1 MEYSQGGKSAAGRY
15 EQLVSGRSTYEREGK
30 ESSKLTLPSLIPETT
45 SGTRARIK
53 TPFQALGAKAVNSL
67 ASKLLITLLPPSTA
81 FFKLTIDQLK
91 LMQEGQTEIQS
102 EIDKGLRTYENALM
116 DEIEVSNDRVAMFE
130 ALKHLIV
137 GGNVL
142 LYLTDKGLKV
152 YPLSKFVCKRDSVG
166 NVLEILTKESV
177 NPQALP
183 SSFLKQIKQKD
194 NYDEKTMG
202 DEIDIYTCVKRNGD
216 DFMWHQECQGEKIP
230 GTDGRSKVDVSP
242 WILL

>member
-1 MEYSQGGKSAAGRY
+1 MEYSQGGKTAAGRY
-15 EQLVSGRSTYEREGK
+15 EQLVSTRSTYEREAK

-81 FFKLTIDQLK
+81 FFKLTIDQLA
-91 LMQEGQTEIQS
+91 LMQEGQSEVQS

-152 YPLSKFVCKRDSVG
+152 YPCLLYTSPSPRDSRV
-166 NVLEILTKESV
+166 SRM
-177 NPQALP
+177 P
-183 SSFLKQIKQKD
+183 SSA
-194 NYDEKTMG
+194 
-202 DEIDIYTCVKRNGD
+202 
-216 DFMWHQECQGEKIP
+216 
-230 GTDGRSKVDVSP
+230 
-242 WILL
+242 